1 MNHYGSD
8 LSLAHDLDPMMIEL
22 SGDDPLVVAQSAIRR
37 LQTPRGGLIGDPDY
51 GYDVRALLKSPDGSR
66 RIGPRIQA
74 ELLKDDRLSEVQV
87 AVHQVGRSMSVA
99 VQCTTTT
106 GARFGLVG
114 SLTNKAL
121 RLEVQG
127 GEQGQ

>member
-1 MNHYGSD
+1 MSDYGSD
-8 LSLAHDLDPMMIEL
+8 LSLEYDLDPMMTEL
-22 SGDDPLVVAQSAIRR
+22 SGNDPLVVAQSAIRR
-37 LQTPRGGLIGDPDY
+37 LQTPRGGLVDDPDY
-51 GYDVRALLKSPDGSR
+51 GYDVRSLLKSPDGSR

-74 ELLKDDRLSEVQV
+74 ELLKDDRLSEIQV
-87 AVHQVGRSMSVA
+87 ETRQVGRSMSVA

-106 GARFGLVG
+106 GVRFGLVG

-127 GEQGQ
+127 GEQAE